1 MEKRRIFSRIPLH
14 RGLRKSAQIKR
25 ARSNHALRFL
35 RRPLAFFKG
44 QVYLAL
50 SFETLLVLETLAIT
64 GIFALFYFQ
73 DELGERGNKRGVV
86 RKGTVPA
93 FLLFALGSAYLL
105 TPQVDL
111 SRWVF
116 FLGESL
122 VLSSATLFAFIS
134 DNPRTVK
141 ILIGLVVA
149 VNILNGLASKLAL
162 GGVVWGEDERPN
174 LVGALQIGASGNYN
188 SLVGGFYQVPV
199 ISQLIYTLS
208 AFTSL
213 SPSVSLTVLS
223 SLFIALF
230 QGVVYLVTRYFTRD
244 LRVIFAIQVIA
255 IFVPRLD
262 LVQTVIPE
270 PYSLI
275 LGALSLFLILKVINH
290 DTLSP
295 IRDFLLAM
303 VLYVGVIISHPSG
316 AVLVLTFAI
325 LAVFIYSQ
333 RIAITRAGYRLDA
346 ELTSKSYSSPRLVLM
361 VAAVLAFAYW
371 VSIPQVEH
379 VLTGQLNVLVSALS
393 AATSGARP
401 TGVSYTPLYTQSG
414 LQYTLP
420 WAIPVSVSAAYYLV
434 RVARRGKGSWSTS
447 DLMGFV
453 CFLGGA
459 LLVVGSFVLLIG
471 SPTSN
476 ADRYLGS
483 PGYILLL
490 FSLVAPLA
498 FVSSKGR
505 KAPLLALLVLLI
517 LVIAIGPSIP
527 DIAPD
532 AHGTIFEPPTISSIQ
547 FYGSSLPSYPSGAV
561 IASEKNFQ
569 PPATLQAQQE
579 SGGTLPY
586 SISYKPTRDL
596 LGGISAGTSSILS
609 HPNVYFVVDS
619 TYLPGFLLNSGNV
632 SDIYLSSGTYF
643 ITGVPS

>member
-1 MEKRRIFSRIPLH
+1 
-14 RGLRKSAQIKR
+14 
-25 ARSNHALRFL
+25 
-35 RRPLAFFKG
+35 
-44 QVYLAL
+44 
-50 SFETLLVLETLAIT
+50 VLETIVIT
-64 GIFALFYFQ
+64 GFFGFFFFNGRQKDGGSNQGLITA
-73 DELGERGNKRGVV
+73 KTTPV
-86 RKGTVPA
+86 

-111 SRWVF
+111 SRWFF

-122 VLSSATLFAFIS
+122 VLSAATLFAFTS
-134 DNPRTVK
+134 DNPRTVNA
-141 ILIGLVVA
+141 LIGLVVV

-162 GGVVWGEDERPN
+162 GGIVWGEDERPN
-174 LVGALQIGASGNYN
+174 LVGALQIGATGSYN

-199 ISQLIYTLS
+199 ISQLIYTFSSL
-208 AFTSL
+208 TSL
-213 SPSVSLTVLS
+213 SPGASLTVLS
-223 SLFIALF
+223 SLFMALF
-230 QGVVYLVTRYFTRD
+230 QGIVYLVTRYLTRD
-244 LRVIFAIQVIA
+244 LRVIFAIQVIT

-275 LGALSLFLILKVINH
+275 LGALSLFLILKVINQE
-290 DTLSP
+290 TLSP
-295 IRDFLLAM
+295 IRDFLLALA
-303 VLYVGVIISHPSG
+303 LYAGVVVSHPSG
-316 AVLVLTFAI
+316 AVLVLTFSA
-325 LAVFIYSQ
+325 LAVIVYSQ
-333 RIAITRAGYRLDA
+333 RIVITRAGYRLDA
-346 ELTSKSYSSPRLVLM
+346 VLKSKGYSSPKLVLM
-361 VAAVLAFAYW
+361 VTAVLALAYW

-379 VLTGQLNVLVSALS
+379 VLTGQLNVLVSALFT
-393 AATSGARP
+393 ATKGAKP
-401 TGVSYTPLYTQSG
+401 SGVSYTPLYTQSG

-420 WAIPVSVSAAYYLV
+420 WAIPVSISAAYYLV
-434 RVARRGKGSWSTS
+434 RIARRGKESWSAR
-447 DLMGFV
+447 DLMGLV
-453 CFLGGA
+453 CFMGGA

-498 FVSSKGR
+498 FVSSKGH

-532 AHGTIFEPPTISSIQ
+532 AHGTIFEPPTLSSIQ
-547 FYGSSLPSYPSGAV
+547 FYGSSLPAYPSGAV

-579 SGGTLPY
+579 SGGIVPY
-586 SISYKPTRDL
+586 STSYKPTRDL
-596 LGGISAGTSSILS
+596 LGGISEGTSSIAS

-619 TYLPGFLLNSGNV
+619 TYLPGFLLNGGNV

-643 ITGVPS
+643 IAGVPS